1 MAEENRIIE
10 FCVLNIA
17 ASPHPGGVYV
27 DLLNRAAFNPV
38 NFWGELFATISPPEK
53 VEDGFY
59 RGRLLVWTEI
69 NTSEPAIRKD
79 ILQEVPF
86 EQLAINL
93 PADVGF
99 NGKVFQY
106 ILRERDHV
114 LFLETRNDLNKRISP
129 QRARKIFNELF
140 GPPIQ
145 GIEAPLVE
153 VTVIPDEDLLKRI
166 LAISKLKRLHI
177 HLVRPNA
184 DAIDPQEILDNLV
197 QQGAKSQDVIYV
209 AAPGPDGL
217 KPNEETTTQA
227 EVASHNGFVKG
238 SGVEEDGE
246 SVSLSTKEH
255 PRVIRRI
262 FGELGS
268 AFDEALAVARE
279 TVLKLTGQ

>member
-1 MAEENRIIE
+1 
-10 FCVLNIA
+10 
-17 ASPHPGGVYV
+17 
-27 DLLNRAAFNPV
+27 
-38 NFWGELFATISPPEK
+38 
-53 VEDGFY
+53 
-59 RGRLLVWTEI
+59 
-69 NTSEPAIRKD
+69 
-79 ILQEVPF
+79 
-86 EQLAINL
+86 
-93 PADVGF
+93 
-99 NGKVFQY
+99 
-106 ILRERDHV
+106 
-114 LFLETRNDLNKRISP
+114 
-129 QRARKIFNELF
+129 RKIFNELF

>member
-93 PADVGF
+93 
-99 NGKVFQY
+99 
-106 ILRERDHV
+106 
-114 LFLETRNDLNKRISP
+114 
-129 QRARKIFNELF
+129 RA
-140 GPPIQ
+140 
-145 GIEAPLVE
+145 
-153 VTVIPDEDLLKRI
+153 
-166 LAISKLKRLHI
+166 
-177 HLVRPNA
+177 
-184 DAIDPQEILDNLV
+184 
-197 QQGAKSQDVIYV
+197 
-209 AAPGPDGL
+209 
-217 KPNEETTTQA
+217 
-227 EVASHNGFVKG
+227 
-238 SGVEEDGE
+238 
-246 SVSLSTKEH
+246 
-255 PRVIRRI
+255 
-262 FGELGS
+262 
-268 AFDEALAVARE
+268 
-279 TVLKLTGQ
+279 